1 MNQVPDVFLWILR
14 HSLSFAQDIVFCM
27 CRMDHLYGQLMLS
40 PFTDQR
46 YSARSS
52 TQPLQCPNWK
62 SSWTLLCPSLKWT
75 QRELPV
81 SDLWCFGN
89 IWIIGTRVGGF
100 GSDSFRNIWICA
112 CSDSNMANN
121 RVFLDYSLVHT
132 PMFPKN
138 LTYSIRGYI
147 FVYFT
152 IWVQREFL

>member
-1 MNQVPDVFLWILR
+1 MYILVWMNQVPHVFLWILR

-75 QRELPV
+75 QRERTE

-89 IWIIGTRVGGF
+89 IWIIGTTVGLSEAIHSETSGYMHVGIRIWRIFGF
-100 GSDSFRNIWICA
+100 FPIIHWCILLCFQKIWRILFMRMCIVWA
-112 CSDSNMANN
+112 
-121 RVFLDYSLVHT
+121 
-132 PMFPKN
+132 
-138 LTYSIRGYI
+138 
-147 FVYFT
+147 
-152 IWVQREFL
+152 

>member
-1 MNQVPDVFLWILR
+1 MNQVPHVFLWILR

-27 CRMDHLYGQLMLS
+27 CRMDHLYGQLMLI

-81 SDLWCFGN
+81 SDLWCFEN
-89 IWIIGTRVGGF
+89 IWIIGTRVGLSEAIHSEISGYVHVRIRIRRIFGF
-100 GSDSFRNIWICA
+100 FPIIHWCILLCFQKIW
-112 CSDSNMANN
+112 
-121 RVFLDYSLVHT
+121 R
-132 PMFPKN
+132 
-138 LTYSIRGYI
+138 IRFMRMCI
-147 FVYFT
+147 V
-152 IWVQREFL
+152 WA